1 MKFRSLYKWDCPDTC
16 KALVY
21 FAQLL
26 DEMLF
31 DYTLDTYKP
40 SVMNTPTIGV
50 ETLNTIKDVE
60 DGIIQPKNIE
70 HLTAELIHN
79 LSCDKV
85 AQHLLGDAYQAFL
98 NKLKNTNI
106 SPKERSSIIEMLVIQ
121 LPPKLY
127 KEKSEELITQ
137 ELSSPNWE
145 RSIIRKLTRNYIS
158 LLLYIGFS
166 QHNLKNLT
174 QQFFY
179 YGNNKISNNTD
190 ISSFFDL
197 IKLEKKKYKIYFI
210 VEPVFLGAEPTFER
224 LSLSVEKEPPEEF
237 SQHVFF
243 RNLQRKKIVCVSNIE
258 AFDSYSARENAENLL
273 KLASSFL
280 NIYHHKDKP
289 TWSNEAFV
297 ITDTDSLKVAE
308 RLNPMKKCKDLKH
321 EKAKKRLESLMS
333 EFSLENSSFAKFL
346 RSIQL
351 HSMALKSENV
361 ENQLLN
367 LWIALESLVPTDTK
381 SKDQATIEHITASII
396 PFLNITYIDS
406 LIDNLTRDLLLWNG
420 HILNSHLKGIPG
432 AKAKHKLANIMIL
445 PEYESVRESLSAKF
459 RDYTLLSDRFEY
471 IKNIVSSPES
481 IKSTLDNHKL
491 RLEWQLRRIYRTRNN
506 IVHSGKGG
514 KFTPLLVE
522 HTHNY
527 LDKVFEILVMLAS
540 KPRKIRSVT
549 QGFRYVKIIYEQ
561 RYKTITEK
569 NFTFDMS
576 NINNLFWD

>member
-1 MKFRSLYKWDCPDTC
+1 M
-16 KALVY
+16 
-21 FAQLL
+21 
-26 DEMLF
+26 
-31 DYTLDTYKP
+31 
-40 SVMNTPTIGV
+40 
-50 ETLNTIKDVE
+50 
-60 DGIIQPKNIE
+60 
-70 HLTAELIHN
+70 
-79 LSCDKV
+79 
-85 AQHLLGDAYQAFL
+85 
-98 NKLKNTNI
+98 
-106 SPKERSSIIEMLVIQ
+106 
-121 LPPKLY
+121 
-127 KEKSEELITQ
+127 
-137 ELSSPNWE
+137 
-145 RSIIRKLTRNYIS
+145 
-158 LLLYIGFS
+158 
-166 QHNLKNLT
+166 
-174 QQFFY
+174 
-179 YGNNKISNNTD
+179 
-190 ISSFFDL
+190 
-197 IKLEKKKYKIYFI
+197 
-210 VEPVFLGAEPTFER
+210 FLGAEPTFER

-406 LIDNLTRDLLLWNG
+406 LIDNLTRDLLLWNR

-561 RYKTITEK
+561 RYETITEK

-576 NINNLFWD
+576 NINNNLFWD